1 MATGAPVG
9 FHPGL
14 KSSVIWQVLSYAVTS
29 LFQARSKDDYFA
41 KTKPNNILGRNS
53 EAPFEIMRL
62 FTEAGGNA
70 EKACVGH
77 IESNIIVIF

>member
-1 MATGAPVG
+1 MLGA
-9 FHPGL
+9 L
-14 KSSVIWQVLSYAVTS
+14 VLYYAVTS
-29 LFQARSKDDYFA
+29 LFQARSKDDFA

-77 IESNIIVIF
+77 IESNI